1 MSFAYNSRDITIQTS
16 RFFLRPLKVSDATEK
31 YLGWMKEDSIAKYI
45 TAATDTQSLATL
57 EAYILDKSTKDDCLF
72 LGVFDKKS
80 GEHIGNIKYE
90 PICFTRKE
98 AVMGVLLGDSN
109 WRGKNVFN
117 EIFLASQQWLL
128 DRYSIQSIMLGVD
141 RSNVAAI
148 RAYEKAG
155 FSIDFVAD
163 NDDSSALKM
172 VFTI

>member
-1 MSFAYNSRDITIQTS
+1 MNFRDITIQTS
-16 RFFLRPLKVSDATEK
+16 RFFLRPLAVSDATEK
-31 YLGWMKEDSIAKYI
+31 YLGWMKEDSVAKYI
-45 TAATDTQSLATL
+45 TAASDTQSLASL
-57 EAYILDKSTKDDCLF
+57 EAYILEKSTKDDCLF
-72 LGVFDKKS
+72 LGVFNKIG

-90 PICFTRKE
+90 PICFARKE

-128 DRYSIQSIMLGVD
+128 DTYSIQVIMLGVD
-141 RSNVAAI
+141 RSNAAAI

>member
-1 MSFAYNSRDITIQTS
+1 VISRDITIQTS
-16 RFFLRPLKVSDATEK
+16 RFFLRPLTVSDATEK
-31 YLGWMKEDSIAKYI
+31 YLGWMKEDSVAKYI
-45 TAATDTQSLATL
+45 TAASDTQSLASL
-57 EAYILDKSTKDDCLF
+57 EAYILEKSTKDDCLF
-72 LGVFDKKS
+72 LGVFDRIR

-90 PICFTRKE
+90 PICFIRKE
-98 AVMGVLLGDSN
+98 AVMGVLLGDTN

-128 DRYSIQSIMLGVD
+128 DTYSIKAIILGVN

-172 VFTI
+172 VFRS